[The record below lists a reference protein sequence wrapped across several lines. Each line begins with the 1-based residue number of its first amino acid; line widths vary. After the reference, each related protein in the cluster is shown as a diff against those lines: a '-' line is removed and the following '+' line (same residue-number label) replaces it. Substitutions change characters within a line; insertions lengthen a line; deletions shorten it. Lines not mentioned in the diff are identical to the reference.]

1 LVLQE
6 DVVVVHKQL
15 TVAEG
20 LKFCS
25 KNTLSY

>member
-1 LVLQE
+1 
-6 DVVVVHKQL
+6 VVVNKHL